1 MKNRRHPLRE
11 PMVWLVIALPLAAVI
26 SSIWLVML
34 SMRGGSIDS
43 VADEVHRTGQ
53 IQTTDLG
60 PDARA
65 AQLKLSAVL
74 QSEAGMLRVFPASG
88 EFRRGEPLQLKLL
101 HPHEQEGDEVLT
113 LQPDELGW
121 QVKYAADPRHDWNL
135 QLSDGPIGA
144 DLTTGSSKTGD
155 AKSDDAHPNG
165 SWRLRG
171 RLPQGQHAAHLGPA
185 LDAQ

>member
-1 MKNRRHPLRE
+1 MVDRRHPLRE

-26 SSIWLVML
+26 ASIWLVVL

-43 VADEVHRTGQ
+43 VADEVQRTGQ

-74 QSEAGMLRVFPASG
+74 QSEEGMLRVFPASG
-88 EFRRGEPLQLKLL
+88 EFRLGEPLQLKLL
-101 HPHEQEGDEVLT
+101 HPHEQDGDKLLT
-113 LQPDELGW
+113 LAPDELGW
-121 QVKYAADPRHDWNL
+121 HVEYVVDPSHDWNL
-135 QLSDGPIGA
+135 QLGDGGEKL
-144 DLTTGSSKTGD
+144 DGT
-155 AKSDDAHPNG
+155 
-165 SWRLRG
+165 WRLRG

>member
-1 MKNRRHPLRE
+1 MDDKVMNNKPRHPLRE

-26 SSIWLVML
+26 ASIWLVVL
-34 SMRGGSIDS
+34 SMRGGSIDA
-43 VADEVHRTGQ
+43 VADTVQRTGQ
-53 IQTTDLG
+53 IQTTDLS

-88 EFRRGEPLQLKLL
+88 EFRRGEPLQLTLL
-101 HPHEQEGDEVLT
+101 HPHEQDADATVT
-113 LQPDELGW
+113 LEPDELGW
-121 QVKYAADPRHDWNL
+121 HIAYDVDPSHDWNL
-135 QLSDGPIGA
+135 QLNN
-144 DLTTGSSKTGD
+144 GD
-155 AKSDDAHPNG
+155 VDAEPRTDN

-171 RLPQGQHAAHLGPA
+171 RLPQGQHAAHLGSA

>member
-1 MKNRRHPLRE
+1 MVDRRHPLRE

-26 SSIWLVML
+26 ASIWLVVL

-43 VADEVHRTGQ
+43 VADEVQRTGQ

-74 QSEAGMLRVFPASG
+74 QSEEGVLRVFPASG

-101 HPHEQEGDEVLT
+101 HPHEQDADALLT
-113 LQPDELGW
+113 LEPDELGW
-121 QVKYAADPRHDWNL
+121 HVDYVADPGHDWNV
-135 QLSDGPIGA
+135 QLGDG
-144 DLTTGSSKTGD
+144 DK
-155 AKSDDAHPNG
+155 NVEG